1 MSPSLN
7 ALESDMPSNI
17 KKQATLL
24 FTAIAMVGLAA
35 CGDGK
40 PSESDAK
47 KAVAAKF
54 EGCKYISLTDFK
66 RLGEPA
72 QGNKENLYV
81 VQATYELTLKLEK
94 EQVDRLKAD
103 QMGVRTEI
111 QRACPQVADDKIYTL
126 ITRGGDGSGKSS
138 FTFDHQN
145 MWLVK
150 NDAGWQLRDG
160 L

>member
-1 MSPSLN
+1 MHPSLN

-72 QGNKENLYV
+72 QGNKENLYY
-81 VQATYELTLKLEK
+81 VQTTYELTLKLDK
-94 EQVDRLKAD
+94 DQVDRLKTD
-103 QMGVRTEI
+103 QLGVRTEI
-111 QRACPQVADDKIYTL
+111 QRTCPIADDKIYTL
-126 ITRGGDGSGKSS
+126 VSRAGGGSDKIS